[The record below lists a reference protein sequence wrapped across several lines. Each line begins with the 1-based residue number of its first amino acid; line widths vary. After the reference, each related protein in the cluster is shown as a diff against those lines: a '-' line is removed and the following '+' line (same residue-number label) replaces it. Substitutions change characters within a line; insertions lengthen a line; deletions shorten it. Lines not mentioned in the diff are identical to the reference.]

1 MGIAK
6 GSIVRMKGVT
16 RFERC
21 SCWPEMI
28 DRGALLAG
36 TDLPLPVALPP
47 PSLKQA
53 PDNWKHLDIFFFF
66 FLRNDGYF
74 YIVYMEFHRFC
85 Y

>member
-66 FLRNDGYF
+66 FCETMVIF
-74 YIVYMEFHRFC
+74 ISYIWNFIDFAG
-85 Y
+85 

>member
-53 PDNWKHLDIFFFF
+53 PDNWKHLDIFFFAKRWL
-66 FLRNDGYF
+66 FLS
-74 YIVYMEFHRFC
+74 YIWNFIDFVIAG
-85 Y
+85 